1 MLPDGEPV
9 GIAGKAIVFV
19 RSVLSA
25 VTRGLAHVVMLP
37 VEVLVFLPFDLLV
50 VNLKKTGIFGL
61 DCRGERAWEE
71 GGPCQPAYK
80 YTHRVLFQLVC
91 RDLAKAQ
98 QSPFPQCMATEH
110 TRIYFARSVCTA
122 LAIAAV
128 AIGGLWATI
137 RFWPKMAP
145 GLEARDAAHAIAAER
160 VRNAEALFAEG
171 DYLGALSSF
180 EGARRLDPYDKEV
193 CYKMGLCWERLGR
206 NEAALHYFREAAD
219 GENPHL
225 PAVKKMVLHL
235 YETGDVDQA
244 ARYAER
250 AAEMGGADGP
260 TYAVL
265 ADLQIWAGDMHKA
278 AEYLRAATDQSPK
291 SSIVRAVRAHYL
303 IAKDELGEAQELLDS
318 LADEPSVALLAGV
331 YELDLLW
338 KTGRG
343 EEAIKELQRLARTY
357 SELAWPSVM
366 LMEAY
371 FGSGQRQKA
380 IAEAERVAEEFRGL
394 PAVILEVARAL
405 ARHGEDGKALR
416 LALSCKGNIRFSAPA
431 HVLAAE
437 IYLRRGLRELAQDH
451 AECAL
456 SKQPDDLSA
465 LLLAGKVAL
474 SGGDAQQALKRFQ
487 EAVEAAPQ
495 HAQANLLLGSTYL
508 KMGQS
513 GAALEYLK
521 RACELNPDSGQSHY
535 EYGLALA
542 QADRKEEARQ
552 EFLEAARLLQN
563 PYIAYT
569 RLGMIAQE
577 EGDLTKA
584 MEYYEKA
591 IDADAVRAYMAGNNL
606 ADLLLSQ
613 NRHAPLAL
621 ALAHW
626 SYMMSRGSN
635 VEDNCADTFAR
646 ALLKTGYPTRAVSL
660 ARFAVVAE
668 PDNVDR
674 RLRLVVAEAAA
685 GNLDEAMAH
694 LDKIAQLEPDSEQAR
709 QIRELVER
717 LRQRR
722 KAAEGG
728 QAPQEGGG
736 KHENEH
742 E

>member
-1 MLPDGEPV
+1 
-9 GIAGKAIVFV
+9 
-19 RSVLSA
+19 
-25 VTRGLAHVVMLP
+25 
-37 VEVLVFLPFDLLV
+37 VELLVFLPFDLLV

-61 DCRGERAWEE
+61 DCRGERASEE

-80 YTHRVLFQLVC
+80 YTHRVLFRLVC

-98 QSPFPQCMATEH
+98 QSPFPQCMATER
-110 TRIYFARSVCTA
+110 TRIYFARGVCTA

-128 AIGGLWATI
+128 AIGGLWAMI

-145 GLEARDAAHAIAAER
+145 GLEAGDAAHAIEAER
-160 VRNAEALFAEG
+160 AQRGDALLAEG

-193 CYKMGLCWERLGR
+193 CYKMGLCWEGLGR
-206 NEAALHYFREAAD
+206 SEAALRYFREAAD
-219 GENPHL
+219 GDNAHP

-250 AAEMGGADGP
+250 AAEMGVADGP

-278 AEYLRAATDQSPK
+278 AEYLRAATDQNSEN
-291 SSIVRAVRAHYL
+291 SIVRVVRAHYL
-303 IAKDELGEAQELLDS
+303 IVKDELDEARKLLDS
-318 LADEPSVALLAGV
+318 LVDEPSVALIAGV
-331 YELDLLW
+331 YGLDLLW

-371 FGSGQRQKA
+371 FGSGQKQKA
-380 IAEAERVAEEFRGL
+380 VAEAERVAEEFRGS

-416 LALSCKGNIRFSAPA
+416 LALSCEEDIRFSAPA

-451 AECAL
+451 VERAL
-456 SKQPDDLSA
+456 SKRPDDLSA
-465 LLLAGKVAL
+465 LLLAGTIAL

-535 EYGLALA
+535 EYGLALV
-542 QADRKEEARQ
+542 QADRKEEARR
-552 EFLEAARLLQN
+552 EFLEAARLLRN

-569 RLGMIAQE
+569 RLGMIAHE
-577 EGDLTKA
+577 EGDLRKA

-591 IDADAVRAYMAGNNL
+591 IDADAMRAYMAGNNL

-613 NRHAPLAL
+613 NRDISLAL

-646 ALLKTGYPTRAVSL
+646 ALLRAGYPAKAVSL
-660 ARFAVVAE
+660 ARFAVAAE
-668 PDNVDR
+668 PDNVER

-685 GNLDEAMAH
+685 GNLDEAIAH
-694 LDKIAQLEPDSEQAR
+694 LDKIAQLEPDSEEAR
-709 QIRELVER
+709 KIRELVER

-722 KAAEGG
+722 KAAAGEHAPREG
-728 QAPQEGGG
+728 EG